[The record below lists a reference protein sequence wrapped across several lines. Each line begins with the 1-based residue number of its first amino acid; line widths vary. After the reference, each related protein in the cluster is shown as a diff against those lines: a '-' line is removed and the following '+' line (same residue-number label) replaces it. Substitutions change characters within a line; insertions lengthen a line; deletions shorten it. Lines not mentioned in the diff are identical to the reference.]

1 MNIKLMFRKYF
12 HLILL
17 SFFILM
23 TGCAGQKMLHPKTV
37 AHNDL
42 KKKILVLPVLNYTG
56 LQEAKAEQIRS
67 QLLEALQ
74 KETRILIRKDAA
86 FLASNFQPTKVM
98 LPEFGLW
105 SDPELLKKAEEEGL
119 NILLLPILN
128 PFEIHE
134 IRTGIWP
141 LLKSKQELELSMTLN
156 AFDPVHHTVYL
167 IHLEN
172 RRITI
177 PKFDLQGFGPG
188 DQASNEQKWKSI
200 SDPTWEKNWSHIIAR
215 QVAIFL
221 KETVKRPWTGQIV
234 SAEPETV
241 LINAGRDIGLR
252 DGLVCEVFEKV
263 ESLGPNNWK
272 VFLEGPKV
280 GEIQITKTMD
290 QTALAV
296 PLDKA
301 EIKPGQLIR
310 VKN

>member
-1 MNIKLMFRKYF
+1 MFRNHL

-17 SFFILM
+17 GFFIVM
-23 TGCAGQKMLHPKTV
+23 TGCAGQKMLHPKTA
-37 AHNDL
+37 AHHDL
-42 KKKILVLPVLNYTG
+42 KKVILVLRTLNYSG
-56 LQEAKAEQIRS
+56 LEETVAKQIRS
-67 QLLEALQ
+67 QLLEAIQ
-74 KETRILIRKDAA
+74 KGGQILVQEDTA
-86 FLASNFQPTKVM
+86 FSATPSQPPKVI

-105 SDPELLKKAEEEGL
+105 SDAELLKKAEEEGL
-119 NILLLPILN
+119 SILLLPILN

-141 LLKSKQELELSMTLN
+141 LIKSKQELELSMTLN
-156 AFDPVHHTVYL
+156 AFDPVHHMVYL
-167 IHLEN
+167 IHLESQK
-172 RRITI
+172 ITL
-177 PKFDLQGFGPG
+177 PKFDQGFAFG
-188 DQASNEQKWKSI
+188 DPVNNEQKWKSI
-200 SDPTWEKNWSHIIAR
+200 PEAAWQKHWSHIIAR
-215 QVAIFL
+215 QVAVFL
-221 KETVKRPWTGQIV
+221 KETAKRSWTGQIV
-234 SAEPETV
+234 STESEIV
-241 LINAGRDIGLR
+241 LINAGLNIGLR